1 MVDST
6 TTSSL
11 NACGTSSTGT
21 CDWAARQHIG
31 LRTSSRVSYSTFK
44 NRHHLLYS
52 PSTLW
57 VHTIII
63 KCWVI
68 NRPVINTQQNLTV
81 VVWWSYSSSRC
92 SLGLSMSGV
101 FCRRSWWVCRGT
113 WPMPF
118 PTTDD
123 RREIFR
129 LISTNSSMPS
139 KAYRANWGPPDHT
152 LSRLGE
158 LTHLVNQFIN

>member
-1 MVDST
+1 MLSDQSP
-6 TTSSL
+6 
-11 NACGTSSTGT
+11 G
-21 CDWAARQHIG
+21 DQYAA
-31 LRTSSRVSYSTFK
+31 V
-44 NRHHLLYS
+44 
-52 PSTLW
+52 
-57 VHTIII
+57 IIRP
-63 KCWVI
+63 VI
-68 NRPVINTQQNLTV
+68 NRPVIKCPVMKSRRTKMKSFRKLSDLSEFLMPPPLNESILSKNLTV